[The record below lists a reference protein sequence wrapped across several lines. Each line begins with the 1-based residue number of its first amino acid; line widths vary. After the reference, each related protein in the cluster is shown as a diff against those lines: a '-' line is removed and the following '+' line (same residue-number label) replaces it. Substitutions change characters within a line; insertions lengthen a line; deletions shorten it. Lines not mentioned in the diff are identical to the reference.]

1 MSADYSTYNV
11 LVIDDQQVARQWVRG
26 VLQTLGIE
34 HVVEANSSHQALQAV
49 TERGA
54 SFDLIL
60 VDLRMPGKD
69 GIETIRMLASM
80 GLQCA
85 VAILSIE
92 DERVIESAGLLA
104 TLRGL
109 NLVGAVSK
117 PLNIEKL
124 ELILKKTA
132 DVRTPK
138 ESPDLD
144 VAEHELRDAF
154 ARDELEVY
162 YQPKI
167 NMWSGECTGAEA
179 SIRWMHPRH
188 GLLGDD
194 VVMPKVERTTG
205 LLAQLTTLSVHQAIA
220 SCARW
225 QSDGRNI
232 GVALNISPMSFSN
245 LELPDI
251 IETVAL
257 ELNVLPGAITLEV
270 AESTLPDNLAVMVDI
285 AARLRIKGFRLSLDD
300 FSGRHSAVDEILE
313 IPFNELKL
321 NRTFVHGCATTPG
334 KRAVVEAGLAIAR
347 NLKLSTVALGV
358 TLRPDWDLLSALG
371 CESAQGP
378 FIANPMTEL
387 GFGIWLP
394 QWMMHKQRQ

>member
-1 MSADYSTYNV
+1 MAADYSTLNV

-26 VLQTLGIE
+26 VLGSLGIE
-34 HVVEANSSHQALQAV
+34 RVVEASSSHQALQAV

-117 PLNIEKL
+117 PLNVEKL
-124 ELILKKTA
+124 ERILQRTTDANKPKGPASLEVTEGELGEA
-132 DVRTPK
+132 LVRG
-138 ESPDLD
+138 E
-144 VAEHELRDAF
+144 V
-154 ARDELEVY
+154 EVY
-162 YQPKI
+162 YQPQI
-167 NMWSGECTGAEA
+167 HMWSGECVGAEA
-179 SIRWMHPRH
+179 MVRWMHPRH

-194 VVMPKVERTTG
+194 VVVPMAERSPSV
-205 LLAQLTTLSVHQAIA
+205 LAQLTTLALSQAITT
-220 SCARW
+220 CARW
-225 QSDGRNI
+225 HSDSRDI
-232 GVALNISPMSFSN
+232 GVSINLSPSAFN
-245 LELPDI
+245 DLGFPDI

-257 ELNVLPGAITLEV
+257 ERNLLPGRVTLEV
-270 AESTLPDNLAVMVDI
+270 SESTLPDDLTVMVDV
-285 AARLRIKGFRLSLDD
+285 AARLRIKGFRLALDH
-300 FSGRHSAVDEILE
+300 FTGKHSAVKEILQ

-321 NRTFVHGCATTPG
+321 DGAFVDGCSEIAS

-358 TLRPDWDLLSALG
+358 VQRPDWDLLADLG
-371 CESAQGP
+371 CEAAQGR
-378 FIANPMTEL
+378 FIAHPMTEM

-394 QWMMHKQRQ
+394 QWMMHKQR